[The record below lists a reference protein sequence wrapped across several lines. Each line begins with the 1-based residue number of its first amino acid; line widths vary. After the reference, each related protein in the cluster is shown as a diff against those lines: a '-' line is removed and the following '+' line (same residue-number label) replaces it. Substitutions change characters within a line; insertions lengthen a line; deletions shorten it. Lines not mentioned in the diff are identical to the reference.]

1 MNILN
6 GNEAF
11 AAMMAGRNILCRAV
25 GELIEFDDL
34 DRFPATIF
42 ATPGYEF
49 CIKVETIEVAGIT
62 FTKPLTLDDVR
73 DGQDVYTINT
83 YGSSIYI
90 SEFGKMTCNALIESI
105 NNGFVQRDAENAK
118 LQLQAMS
125 KVLGR
130 ELTGD
135 CLVVRLGD
143 DKPKRRTT
151 SKKTDHQAVPAGP
164 GVVIPN
170 IEKQPE
176 PEVIQPVE
184 TTTEAASVS
193 VENKTFESQPD
204 IQITEQGPITAVEE
218 SLTEEFVETD
228 AVKLVDKF
236 TAQLNEAETVDAVMQ
251 IRYQLSANGHMVRG
265 QIIELNKLGEKRI
278 EALNVSQVVEVVPT
292 DPDPVQL
299 SQTVKS
305 EYMLALTGAT
315 QLEAITIL
323 ENEINKDSR
332 LLDNQRGILNT
343 YIQTRRRVI
352 NKETESAERTVQVN
366 EDIVHQELLAD
377 LLDRVAKAM
386 TPAEANAQIKY
397 TKSWT
402 QEQRTPLISAINKRL
417 VELNPPKTQSSIAVR
432 IQKAEDLTELDG
444 LEIDVSACDEEI
456 QPRLMELVNKRRL
469 ELDPFNIALEGS

>member
-25 GELIEFDDL
+25 GEMLDFDNIDQ
-34 DRFPATIF
+34 FPATIF
-42 ATPGYEF
+42 AKPGYEF

-130 ELTGD
+130 ELTDD

-143 DKPKRRTT
+143 DKPKRRSA
-151 SKKTDHQAVPAGP
+151 SKKTNTPIQAAANDASV
-164 GVVIPN
+164 
-170 IEKQPE
+170 
-176 PEVIQPVE
+176 PVE
-184 TTTEAASVS
+184 K
-193 VENKTFESQPD
+193 KTFESQSD
-204 IQITEQGPITAVEE
+204 IQITEQGPITALEE
-218 SLTEEFVETD
+218 SLTEGFVETD
-228 AVKLVDKF
+228 AVKLVEKF
-236 TAQLNEAETVDAVMQ
+236 TAQINEAETVDAVMQ
-251 IRYQLSANGHMVRG
+251 IRYQLNANGHMVRG

-278 EALNVSQVVEVVPT
+278 QALNESQVSECAVATGPVETNELSIDALKRLQEEAEKLIQPAADST
-292 DPDPVQL
+292 D
-299 SQTVKS
+299 K
-305 EYMLALTGAT
+305 A
-315 QLEAITIL
+315 
-323 ENEINKDSR
+323 
-332 LLDNQRGILNT
+332 
-343 YIQTRRRVI
+343 
-352 NKETESAERTVQVN
+352 VQVD
-366 EDIVHQELLAD
+366 EDVVHQELLAD
-377 LLDRVAKAM
+377 LLDRVSKAT

-402 QEQRTPLISAINKRL
+402 PEQRTPLINAINKRL

>member
-11 AAMMAGRNILCRAV
+11 AAMMAGRNILCRAI
-25 GELIEFDDL
+25 GDLIEFDDI
-34 DRFPATIF
+34 DQFPATIF
-42 ATPGYEF
+42 AKPGYEF
-49 CIKVETIEVAGIT
+49 CIKIETIEVAGIT
-62 FTKPLTLDDVR
+62 FAKPLTLDDVR
-73 DGQDVYTINT
+73 DGQDVYTVNT

-143 DKPKRRTT
+143 DKPKRRAAAKKADT
-151 SKKTDHQAVPAGP
+151 SIQAAANDASV
-164 GVVIPN
+164 
-170 IEKQPE
+170 
-176 PEVIQPVE
+176 PVE
-184 TTTEAASVS
+184 K
-193 VENKTFESQPD
+193 KTFESQSD

-228 AVKLVDKF
+228 AVKLVEKF
-236 TAQLNEAETVDAVMQ
+236 TAQINEAETVDAVMQ

-278 EALNVSQVVEVVPT
+278 
-292 DPDPVQL
+292 
-299 SQTVKS
+299 K
-305 EYMLALTGAT
+305 ALTTPPVIEVDLAAGSDES
-315 QLEAITIL
+315 QRLSVDELKRLQEEAEKLIQPAA
-323 ENEINKDSR
+323 DS
-332 LLDNQRGILNT
+332 
-343 YIQTRRRVI
+343 
-352 NKETESAERTVQVN
+352 TEKTVQVN

-377 LLDRVAKAM
+377 LLERVAKAAS
-386 TPAEANAQIKY
+386 PAEANAQIKY

-402 QEQRTPLISAINKRL
+402 PEQRTPLISAINKRL
-417 VELNPPKTQSSIAVR
+417 VELNPPKTQLSLAVR
-432 IQKAEDLTELDG
+432 IQRAEDLTELDT

-456 QPRLMELVNKRRL
+456 QPRLMELVEKRRL
-469 ELDPFNIALEGS
+469 ELDPFTAAIGEP